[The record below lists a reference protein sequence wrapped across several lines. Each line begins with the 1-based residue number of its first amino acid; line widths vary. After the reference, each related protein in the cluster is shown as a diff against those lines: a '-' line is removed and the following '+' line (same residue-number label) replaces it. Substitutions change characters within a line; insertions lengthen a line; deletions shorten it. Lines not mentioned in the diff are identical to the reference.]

1 MSSTPEWQKAL
12 KKKKKLNKTT
22 THKSSA
28 GARDMTLT
36 GIKGKRNLKKTGG
49 PRNNSSDIA
58 AQQYRLEHAKRSN
71 GDGKSFTEA
80 LDEKS
85 LEYFNE
91 VCTRPFDEQAQF
103 FLNAFWD
110 EFSDHAE
117 CVYRIHWKTIMK
129 TEMDSQGIN
138 YLHLY
143 EQGIDLDFDIGLVL
157 FESLYNYFTKTP
169 EGKADAETFP
179 LGVPQMQTSIK
190 RKKELRDKVDVN
202 FDGRV
207 GFLEYLLY
215 QFQAS
220 PKTLMDRSTRSSEGN
235 PELDAA
241 RAALAEVNA
250 RIKAY
255 EAEKARLTKIANKND
270 GKGVKALG
278 ARNTLAQI
286 ESGPLAEQ
294 LRAAL
299 ITAEAKVR
307 IVARQQKIRLA
318 AYRSGEGGDE
328 GGGGQPRTEGTVWW
342 LEREILEKKK
352 LYGPRGN
359 AGGKKKN

>member
-1 MSSTPEWQKAL
+1 MSDKPDWMKSI
-12 KKKKKLNKTT
+12 KKKPKLKTAEKKAGT
-22 THKSSA
+22 SSGPSDYA
-28 GARDMTLT
+28 
-36 GIKGKRNLKKTGG
+36 KQQFKREQ
-49 PRNNSSDIA
+49 A
-58 AQQYRLEHAKRSN
+58 AKAE
-71 GDGKSFTEA
+71 GKSFTEA
-80 LDEKS
+80 LDPQS

-91 VCTRPFDEQAQF
+91 VCSRPFAEQAQF

-117 CVYRIHWKTIMK
+117 AVYAIHWRICKK
-129 TEMDSQGIN
+129 VEMDSQGIA

-143 EQGIDLDFDIGLVL
+143 EEGIDLDFDIGLVL
-157 FESLYNYFTKTP
+157 FEQINLYFKNTA
-169 EGKADAETFP
+169 EGKADAAKYP
-179 LGVPQMQTSIK
+179 LAVPEHMTSIV

-215 QFQAS
+215 QFKAS
-220 PKTLMDRSTRSSEGN
+220 PKTLMERSTRSQEEGN

-241 RAALAEVNA
+241 RAALAEVNK

-255 EAEKARLTKIANKND
+255 EAEKHRLQTIIDTKTGTKQ
-270 GKGVKALG
+270 LG
-278 ARNTLAQI
+278 AINLMAQV

-307 IVARQQKIRLA
+307 IVARKTKTKLTGGLA
-318 AYRSGEGGDE
+318 GAGGDGE
-328 GGGGQPRTEGTVWW
+328 GGQPRTDGTIWW
-342 LEREILEKKK
+342 MQREIAEKKK

-359 AGGKKKN
+359 AGGKKAN